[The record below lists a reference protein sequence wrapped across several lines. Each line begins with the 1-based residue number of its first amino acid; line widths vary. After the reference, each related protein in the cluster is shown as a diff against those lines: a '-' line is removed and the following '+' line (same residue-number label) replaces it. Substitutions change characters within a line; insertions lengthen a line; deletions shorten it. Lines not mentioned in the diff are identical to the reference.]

1 MIDSLIISSNFQDTF
16 RLYFVMT
23 YAKNGDLLRLIKQ
36 LPAKEVANPIE
47 IVRFYSA
54 EILSAV
60 EFMHEKGI
68 IHRDLKPENILLSD
82 RLHILVSQTLF
93 SHQPF
98 CIILEKSSA

>member
-1 MIDSLIISSNFQDTF
+1 MTLNPVRFQDSL
-16 RLYFVMT
+16 RLYFVMK
-23 YAKNGDLLRLIKQ
+23 YDKNGDLLRLIQQ

-47 IVRFYSA
+47 IVRFYSS

-82 RLHILVSQTLF
+82 KLHILVSSFEDVL
-93 SHQPF
+93 SRY
-98 CIILEKSSA
+98 